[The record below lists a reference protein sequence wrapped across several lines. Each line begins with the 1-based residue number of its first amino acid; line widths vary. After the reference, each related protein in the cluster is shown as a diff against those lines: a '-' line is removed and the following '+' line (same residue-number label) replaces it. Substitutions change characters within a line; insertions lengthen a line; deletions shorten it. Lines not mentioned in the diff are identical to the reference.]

1 MDFKAYMTE
10 MKAWLCDYLKCQEV
24 FIFDYALR
32 TERKEK
38 GDGFVDVARRV
49 HCGMFYAFCYLVQ
62 D

>member
-1 MDFKAYMTE
+1 MDFEAYMTE
-10 MKAWLCDYLKCQEV
+10 MKAWLRDHLKRQKV

-32 TERKEK
+32 TERKER

-49 HCGMFYAFCYLVQ
+49 HCGMFYAFRYLVQ